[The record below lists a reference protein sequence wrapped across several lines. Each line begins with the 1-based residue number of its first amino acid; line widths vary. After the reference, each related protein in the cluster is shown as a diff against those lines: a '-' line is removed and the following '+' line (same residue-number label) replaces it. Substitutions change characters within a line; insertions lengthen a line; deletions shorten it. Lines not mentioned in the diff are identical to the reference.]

1 MTESQYKI
9 ALKGIEADLRVA
21 RRLGCKMVIK
31 KLQQS
36 KIKLL
41 EKVVKPTR
49 SDVVVFKGKCIN
61 FHNFYD

>member
-1 MTESQYKI
+1 MTESQYKT

-41 EKVVKPTR
+41 EKLL
-49 SDVVVFKGKCIN
+49 N
-61 FHNFYD
+61 H

>member
-1 MTESQYKI
+1 MTESQYKT

-41 EKVVKPTR
+41 EKAVKPLR
-49 SDVVVFKGKCIN
+49 SDIVIHNGKCIN

>member
-1 MTESQYKI
+1 MTESQYKTT
-9 ALKGIEADLRVA
+9 LKGIEADLRVA

-41 EKVVKPTR
+41 EKAVKPSR
-49 SDVVVFKGKCIN
+49 SEIVIHNGKYIN
-61 FHNFYD
+61 FHNYY